1 MHLKRWDIKWGSKMQ
16 WVKLGDYIDSYKERS
31 GNTKAIVS
39 GVDINKQFIAT
50 RANLEEVDVSK
61 YYKVPPMHFACNL
74 MHIGRDERIPIALNK
89 TNNVLVVTSAYYVF
103 RVKSDKLN
111 ELSPEYLYVFFNTP
125 EKDRLTW
132 FYTDSS
138 VRGNLTE
145 NRFKDIEIPLP
156 SIDEQKQVVA
166 AWRGLKN
173 LGEQNEQMA
182 GPLMDLCQ
190 SYIERLYKT
199 YELKDIGDYFTKR
212 DERNYEN
219 KFKNI
224 KGLTVYK
231 KFIETKADMDGV
243 SLSNYKIV
251 YPGDIAYVSTTNR
264 NGDRLA
270 CGLCEETCIVSTIY
284 DVLKI
289 DTSRMLPEYLF
300 LWFARSEMDRYARYN
315 SWGSAREV
323 INYEDLCR
331 YKIPVPPIEIQRAIV
346 EIYNCARTAQ
356 YIADNAKQLSN
367 EACPALIRQI
377 IGDNK

>member
-1 MHLKRWDIKWGSKMQ
+1 MQ
-16 WVKLGDYIDSYKERS
+16 WVKLGDFIEQCDERNSDNKFSESDVRGISTLKLFITTKANLDGVPLSSYKVVREDEFAFVPDTSRRGDKMS
-31 GNTKAIVS
+31 LAFNDLGRPCIVS
-39 GVDINKQFIAT
+39 SI
-50 RANLEEVDVSK
+50 S
-61 YYKVPPMHFACNL
+61 
-74 MHIGRDERIPIALNK
+74 
-89 TNNVLVVTSAYYVF
+89 SVF
-103 RVKSDKLN
+103 RVSKPEVL
-111 ELSPEYLYVFFNTP
+111 LPEYLYLWFCRPDF
-125 EKDRLTW
+125 DRYARYHSW
-132 FYTDSS
+132 GSAREAFSYDEMC
-138 VRGNLTE
+138 R
-145 NRFKDIEIPLP
+145 IEIPLP
-156 SIDEQKQVVA
+156 AIDEQKQVVA

-190 SYIERLYKT
+190 SYIEHLYKT

-231 KFIETKADMDGV
+231 KFIETKADMNGV

-289 DTSRMLPEYLF
+289 DTSKMLPEYLF

-346 EIYNCARTAQ
+346 EIYNCARTSK
-356 YIADNAKQLSN
+356 YISETAKKLNSDI
-367 EACPALIRQI
+367 CPALMRQI
-377 IGDNK
+377 IGDNQ

>member
-1 MHLKRWDIKWGSKMQ
+1 MQ
-16 WVKLGDYIDSYKERS
+16 WVKLGDFIEQCDERNTNLVYGLGDIRGMTITKEVIP
-31 GNTKAIVS
+31 TKANLDGNDLSKFLIVKP
-39 GVDINKQFIAT
+39 NEFIYNPRT
-50 RANLEEVDVSK
+50 HGK
-61 YYKVPPMHFACNL
+61 K
-74 MHIGRDERIPIALNK
+74 IGLGLNTTDKPFLISWNNIAFRIK
-89 TNNVLVVTSAYYVF
+89 DTNVLNPEFLYMYFYRSEWDREACFQSWGSSTEVF
-103 RVKSDKLN
+103 AWNSLCLMR
-111 ELSPEYLYVFFNTP
+111 
-125 EKDRLTW
+125 
-132 FYTDSS
+132 
-138 VRGNLTE
+138 
-145 NRFKDIEIPLP
+145 IPLP

-190 SYIERLYKT
+190 SYIEHLYKT

-231 KFIETKADMDGV
+231 KFIETKADMEGV

-300 LWFARSEMDRYARYN
+300 L
-315 SWGSAREV
+315 
-323 INYEDLCR
+323 
-331 YKIPVPPIEIQRAIV
+331 
-346 EIYNCARTAQ
+346 
-356 YIADNAKQLSN
+356 
-367 EACPALIRQI
+367 
-377 IGDNK
+377 